1 MMGASSLY
9 DALRRVLDER
19 GETLSLAESCTG
31 GLIAHR
37 ITEVPG
43 ASRIFLLGVVAYSN
57 EAKISVLGVR
67 RETLGRCGAV
77 SEEVAREMAAG
88 AARAG
93 GSTFGIGVTGIAGPG
108 GGTRDK
114 PVGTVCVG
122 ASGPDSAGAVSMR
135 RAFTGTRSRIKEASA
150 DAAVRFFLDYL
161 SAGR

>member
-1 MMGASSLY
+1 MKEASSVY
-9 DALRRVLDER
+9 HALHRVLDER
-19 GETLSLAESCTG
+19 GETLSVGESCTG

-37 ITEVPG
+37 ITEIPG

-57 EAKISVLGVR
+57 EAKVALLGVR
-67 RETLGRCGAV
+67 PETLDRCGAV

-108 GGTRDK
+108 GGSREK

-122 ASGPDSAGAVSMR
+122 ACRSGRAEAVSAR
-135 RAFTGTRSRIKEASA
+135 LEFAGTRSGIKAMSA
-150 DAAVRFFLDYL
+150 AAAVRFLLEYL
-161 SAGR
+161 SSG